1 MSNQSIWLMVIL
13 VSGSVFLLRSSF
25 FFLRGRVQLPRW
37 FERALRFVPAA
48 VLSAL
53 VFPAL
58 LLVDGA
64 PSVVA
69 NPRLLAGLA
78 AAVVAWRMRSLLW
91 TIVVGMSTLLLLQ
104 NFI

>member
-1 MSNQSIWLMVIL
+1 MVIL

-25 FFLRGRVQLPRW
+25 FFLRGHVHLPRW

-58 LLVDGA
+58 LLVEGT
-64 PSVVA
+64 PSVA
-69 NPRLLAGLA
+69 NPRLLAGLV
-78 AAVVAWRMRSLLW
+78 AAVVAWRTRSLLW
-91 TIVVGMSTLLLLQ
+91 TIAVGMSMLLLLQ